1 MDIRLTQL
9 ELIEMLLQEKKEDVL
24 LKIKDLLNDS
34 LNQDVDYSIVEERRE
49 KYLKSNQKTYTWEE
63 IKEELK

>member
-9 ELIEMLLQEKKEDVL
+9 ELIEMLLQEKKDVL

-49 KYLKSNQKTYTWEE
+49 KYLKSNPKTYTWEE